1 MFYITILVV
10 KYFLGVIK
18 MKIKNRV
25 VEDLVFKSYL
35 EEVMQKKKYA
45 KMNRYI
51 QHGNTTCLLHS
62 IAVAYF
68 SYRLSKFLKLKV
80 HEKELIRGALLHDY
94 FLYDWHAKY
103 KPTKD
108 VGLHGRI
115 HPTIALFNARRDYN
129 VNRIETD
136 IISKHM
142 FPLTF
147 IPPKYKESVIV
158 CIVDKFCSIYEVFS
172 KKAYVEMASKLAD
185 TKKNRRTIS
194 KRINLYN

>member
-1 MFYITILVV
+1 
-10 KYFLGVIK
+10 
-18 MKIKNRV
+18 MKIKRRE

-35 EEVMQKKKYA
+35 EEVMQVKKFL

-62 IAVAYF
+62 IAVSYY
-68 SYRLSKFLKLKV
+68 SYRISKFLRLNI

-103 KPTKD
+103 KPTKN

-115 HPTIALFNARRDYN
+115 HPKIALFNARKDYDIN
-129 VNRIETD
+129 KIEAD
-136 IISKHM
+136 IIKRHM

-147 IPPKYKESVIV
+147 TPPRYKESVIV
-158 CIVDKFCSIYEVFS
+158 CIVDKLCSIYEVFS
-172 KKAYVEMASKLAD
+172 KNAYAKITNRVVD
-185 TKKNRRTIS
+185 NKKERRIIS
-194 KRINLYN
+194 RRLNWY